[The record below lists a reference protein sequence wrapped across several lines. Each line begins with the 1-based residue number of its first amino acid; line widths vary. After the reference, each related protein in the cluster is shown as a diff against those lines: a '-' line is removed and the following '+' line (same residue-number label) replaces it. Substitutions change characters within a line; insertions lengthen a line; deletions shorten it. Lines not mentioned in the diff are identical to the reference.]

1 MMHLSTDHP
10 DRLKMKGINHMATI
24 TPKEFAQKLGTDPR
38 TVRKFLRSEAGMNS
52 RVGKGSRWALES
64 KQIASLTKKFRKW
77 DEARKTTDEVD
88 APEVPTED

>member
-1 MMHLSTDHP
+1 
-10 DRLKMKGINHMATI
+10 MATI
-24 TPKEFAQKLGTDPR
+24 TPAEFAQKLGSDPR

-77 DEARKTTDEVD
+77 DEARKASD
-88 APEVPTED
+88 APEATEN